1 MRFVWDPIKAER
13 NRKKHGVS
21 FEAATGIFNDPGQVV
36 LENDFVDGEQRYV
49 IIGMSAA
56 FPTLLVAIFA
66 AVDETND
73 ETNDEII
80 RVISARKAV
89 AYEKSIYEDQNG

>member
-21 FEAATGIFNDPGQVV
+21 FEAAKGIFHDPGQVV
-36 LENDFVDGEQRYV
+36 LENDFVDGEQRYL

-56 FPTLLVAIFA
+56 FPTLLVAIFV
-66 AVDETND
+66 AVDETS
-73 ETNDEII
+73 DEII

-89 AYEKSIYEDQNG
+89 AYEKNIYEDQNG